1 MTDIRDLDRHAVQT
15 SVDIVSTLASADL
28 DRPTPCEGWTV
39 RDLLAHMTAQ
49 HHGFAAAAHGKGG
62 DLAVWAVQPLADDPV
77 KAYAEAA
84 ETVIAAFA
92 EPGAL
97 DRTFTLAEFG
107 DHAFPAPMAMSFH
120 FIDYVVH
127 GWDMARALGQ
137 PFELAEDLTDT
148 ALKIALSVPDD
159 EQSRKPGTAF
169 RHALPASGET
179 PLDRI
184 LTHLGRSP
192 AWPA

>member
-1 MTDIRDLDRHAVQT
+1 MTDIRELDRQAVLT
-15 SVDIVSTLASADL
+15 SVDIVSTLTAPDL

-39 RDLLAHMTAQ
+39 RDLLAHMTVQ
-49 HHGFAAAAHGKGG
+49 HHGFAAASHGEGG

-107 DHAFPAPMAMSFH
+107 GQAFPAPMAMSFH

-127 GWDMARALGQ
+127 GWDMARALGR
-137 PFELAEDLTDT
+137 PFELAEELADT
-148 ALKIALSVPDD
+148 ALEIALAVPDD
-159 EQSRKPGTAF
+159 ERFRKPGAAF
-169 RHALPASGET
+169 RPALPTSGET